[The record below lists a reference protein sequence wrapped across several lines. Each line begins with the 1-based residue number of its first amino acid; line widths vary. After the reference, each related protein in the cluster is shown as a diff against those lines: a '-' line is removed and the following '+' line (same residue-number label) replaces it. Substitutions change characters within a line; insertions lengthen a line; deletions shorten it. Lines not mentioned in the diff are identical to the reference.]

1 MATDTVLIPRLRVT
15 VNKKA
20 VDRVIVESI
29 GDLGYEKPRQ
39 YQINVLFKFVSGR
52 DTFISMPTGSGKSVC
67 FASTP
72 IVFDK
77 LKGYYTDHSPS
88 PGLCTHHCIT
98 VVVSPLTALM
108 QDQVSKFQSKGLKAA
123 CVGGEEKGFDG
134 VINGDVQLVYLSPES
149 VLSKTHWREMFKT
162 PCYSDNLV
170 CLAIDEAHLAE
181 KW

>member
-1 MATDTVLIPRLRVT
+1 MYFSNSSLV
-15 VNKKA
+15 
-20 VDRVIVESI
+20 
-29 GDLGYEKPRQ
+29 
-39 YQINVLFKFVSGR
+39 
-52 DTFISMPTGSGKSVC
+52 DTFVSMPTGSGKSVC

-123 CVGGEEKGFDG
+123 CVGGEEKKGFDG
-134 VINGDVQLVYLSPES
+134 VINVTRYG
-149 VLSKTHWREMFKT
+149 KTDHSR
-162 PCYSDNLV
+162 SNIILQ
-170 CLAIDEAHLAE
+170 
-181 KW
+181 